1 MCTETLLGCGCRLS
15 GARWGLRLCISN
27 QVPGR
32 EGAVGLQT
40 TPGIDRLSKVLL
52 YFWGTDNLPTVQLPG
67 RVLEPAD
74 CSIFRNSASQL
85 TPC

>member
-1 MCTETLLGCGCRLS
+1 M
-15 GARWGLRLCISN
+15 
-27 QVPGR
+27 
-32 EGAVGLQT
+32 GLQT